1 MARRLPSDLIED
13 LKKRLTGND
22 QVLTPESPGYYKA
35 LQRWSD
41 LASKQAGAIIYPE
54 CPEDVSSVVVF
65 AQQHN
70 IDLAVKGGGHTP
82 DGANCSDGGIVIDL
96 ARMNKVSLH
105 PNTNTLVAEG
115 GALWRDVNNS
125 TAGTGLAVVSSSIGT
140 TGVGGVTI
148 QGGYGYAIG
157 EHGLAIDNL
166 LEVQIVIADGKV
178 LRASENENS
187 DLFWAVRGAG
197 SNFGVV
203 VEFTFRTFPQPNK
216 VFAGSVV
223 YTTDRLAPILE
234 SMHAAL
240 QYGDGKTA
248 AQCVLYQPRDSVEL
262 MLNVGLCHN
271 GPEAECRERLAK
283 MFSFEAVSDNMQM
296 RTYEEANAMLDSF
309 SPPGGRKRLLGFE
322 FVSPLRLDF
331 VQDMLNEITIA
342 FQSEPDLR
350 RTYIDI
356 EFWNMVKVSTVPTM
370 ATAFPTREPTQKGS
384 IALEYTDPAKDDE
397 YLRWGIKL
405 RDMFREELER
415 YGFKPNRHVSNFTY
429 FTEATEMTVE
439 DMYGVNA
446 ERLLELKQKYDP
458 HAVFNKLNPIRVQ
471 GSKKPVD

>member
-1 MARRLPSDLIED
+1 MAYSIPSDLIDE
-13 LKKRLTGND
+13 LKKYLTGSD
-22 QVLTPESPGYYKA
+22 QVLTPESSGYDEA

-41 LASKQAGAIIYPE
+41 LASKRAGAIIYPE
-54 CPEDVSSVVVF
+54 CPEDVSNALVF
-65 AQQHN
+65 AQQHK

-82 DGANCSDGGIVIDL
+82 DGANSSDGGIVLDL
-96 ARMNKVSLH
+96 GRMNKVSLH
-105 PNTNTLVAEG
+105 PDTSTLIAEG
-115 GALWRDVNNS
+115 GALWRDVNNA
-125 TAGTGLAVVSSSIGT
+125 TAGTGFAVVSSSVGT
-140 TGVGGVTI
+140 TGVGGVTV
-148 QGGYGYAIG
+148 QGGFGYAIG
-157 EHGLAIDNL
+157 ERGLAIDNL
-166 LEVQIVIADGKV
+166 LEVQIVIASGQL
-178 LRASENENS
+178 LRASEKENP

-203 VEFTFRTFPQPNK
+203 VEFTFRAYPQPNK
-216 VFAGSVV
+216 VFAGSLV
-223 YTTDRLAPILE
+223 YTTDRLAPILD

-248 AQCVLYQPRDSVEL
+248 AQCVLYQPGDAVEL

-331 VQDMLNEITIA
+331 AQDILNEITIV
-342 FQSEPDLR
+342 FQAEPDLKR
-350 RTYIDI
+350 SYVDI
-356 EFWNMVKVSTVPTM
+356 EFWNMVKVSQVPTT

-384 IALEYTDPAKDDE
+384 IVLEYTDPAKDDE
-397 YLRWGIKL
+397 YLRWGMKL
-405 RDMFREELER
+405 RDMFHQELRR
-415 YGFKPNRHVSNFTY
+415 YGFEPNRHVSNFTY
-429 FTEATEMTVE
+429 FTNPTKMTVE

-446 ERLLELKQKYDP
+446 ERLSKLKRKYDP
-458 HAVFNKLNPIRVQ
+458 LGLFNKLNPI
-471 GSKKPVD
+471 SM